1 MAQTIL
7 IKRSTSTATPTALA
21 NGELAYSAQSNKL
34 FIGRPGGGT
43 GDIDAIGGKYYTDIV
58 DGAASANTASKLV
71 LRNASGNFAAGTIY
85 ATFVGNVT
93 GNVTGNTSGTALS
106 VTQAAQTAITSLGT
120 LTALQ
125 VDNLNL
131 NGNVLSATTGALN
144 LTPATGSAIVLDG
157 TISVDAGVVT
167 GATSISST
175 AFVGTLS
182 TPAQANVTSLG
193 TLTALQVD
201 NLNLNGNVLSTTSG
215 NLSITPVSG
224 STIVLD
230 GTIIVDAGIVTGA
243 TSVTSTS
250 FVGALTGNATTATT
264 LAAARNF
271 SASGDLTAPNVSFN
285 GGGAVNLVTTLA
297 TVNSNVG
304 SFGGTTAIPVFTVN
318 AKGLVTAASTVAIS
332 STLDIAADSGTDNGV
347 LVGTDTLT
355 FSGGTG
361 VATSVTGDTVT
372 FDIGQAVATTSNVT
386 FNNVAVNGTLSSD
399 DITASTM
406 TASGHVVVQG
416 NLTVNGTTTTVNS
429 NTVAIGD
436 SIMTLNNDETGTPSE
451 NAGFEI
457 ERGTSTNVSLLWNE
471 GTDYWQIND
480 GSTTSKIMTAGNFAA
495 SFTGILDGGTF

>member
-7 IKRSTSTATPTALA
+7 IKRSTNTATPTALS
-21 NGELAYSAQSNKL
+21 NGELAYSAQSSKL
-34 FIGRPGGGT
+34 FIGRPGGGS
-43 GDIDAIGGKYYTDIV
+43 GDIDAIGGKYYTDIIT
-58 DGAASANTASKLV
+58 AATASNTASKLV
-71 LRNASGNFAAGTIY
+71 LRDGSGNFAAGTIT
-85 ATFVGNVT
+85 ATFSGNLT
-93 GNVTGNTSGTALS
+93 GNVTGNASGTALS
-106 VTQAAQTAITSLGT
+106 VTQAAQTAITSVGT

-131 NGNVLSATTGALN
+131 NGNTILASSGALN

-157 TISVDAGVVT
+157 TINVDAGVVT
-167 GATSISST
+167 GATSITST

-201 NLNLNGNVLSTTSG
+201 NLNLNGNILSSTSG

-224 STIVLD
+224 SAIVLD
-230 GTIIVDAGIVTGA
+230 GTISVDAGVVTGA

-264 LAAARNF
+264 LANARNF
-271 SASGDLTAPNVSFN
+271 SASGDLTAPNVSFT
-285 GGGAVNLVTTLA
+285 GASGVNLVTTLA

-304 SFGGTTAIPVFTVN
+304 SFGGTTAIPVLTVN

-332 STLDIAADSGTDNGV
+332 STLDIAADTGTDNGV

-355 FSGGTG
+355 VSGGTG
-361 VATSVTGDTVT
+361 VATSVSGDTIT
-372 FDIGQAVATTSNVT
+372 IDIGQAVATTSNVT
-386 FNNVAVNGTLSSD
+386 FNNVTVDGTLTSD
-399 DITASTM
+399 DITAATM

-436 SIMTLNNDETGTPSE
+436 SIMVLNNDETGTPSE
-451 NAGFEI
+451 NAGFEV
-457 ERGTSTNVSLLWNE
+457 ERGTATNVSVLWNE